1 MKIVTH
7 DGTFHT
13 DEVFAIA
20 LLKKFVSGNIEVI
33 RTRNTEILEEAKKD
47 KSVYVIDVGR
57 EYNEEYRNFDHHQRD
72 FNLKWNNTIGLL
84 SSCGLVWKY
93 IRKKGYLKKINPK
106 ALKII
111 EETLIQ
117 KIDMHDNATQFWTL
131 SNMIK
136 ICNRGEENKIED
148 FMKAVDIAYIFLEN
162 SFYHANN
169 DEDIMEQFEI
179 DLMNYNKNNN
189 GIFIS
194 SLSSNSSI
202 LNKLSKETNALI
214 IIYEQKG
221 ETGSRWYTKA
231 ITKVKI
237 NENNLLE
244 KYSAL
249 SPINWRG
256 ISEEEFKKVSGL
268 KGAVF
273 AHKMGHLCV
282 SKNQKTAE
290 QIALKMIENYT
301 LIDKEER
308 NNTIMENN
316 SVV

>member
-7 DGTFHT
+7 AGTFHT

-20 LLKKFVSGNIEVI
+20 LLKKFVSSNIEII
-33 RTRNTEILEEAKKD
+33 RTRNNEILEEAKRD

-57 EYNEEYRNFDHHQRD
+57 EYNEEFRNFDHHQRD
-72 FNLKWNNTIGLL
+72 FNIKWNNEIGLL

-93 IRKKGYLKKINPK
+93 IKKKGYLKKYQPQ

-111 EETLIQ
+111 EQTLIQ

-136 ICNRGEENKIED
+136 VCNREDNKMED
-148 FMKAVDIAYIFLEN
+148 FMKAVDVAFIFLEN

-169 DEDIMEQFEI
+169 SEDFMEQFEM
-179 DLMNYNKNNN
+179 DLINYDKK
-189 GIFIS
+189 GVFFS

-202 LNKLSKETNALI
+202 LNKLSKETNALV

-221 ETGSRWYTKA
+221 EEGSRWYTKA
-231 ITKVKI
+231 ITKIKI
-237 NENNLLE
+237 NDNNLSE

-256 ISEEEFKKVSGL
+256 LSEDELKRVSGL

-282 SKNQKTAE
+282 SRNRKTAE
-290 QIALKMIENYT
+290 SMALQMIENYS
-301 LIDKEER
+301 LIEKEER
-308 NNTIMENN
+308 KQSSIENN
-316 SVV
+316 IMI

>member
-7 DGTFHT
+7 AGTFHT

-33 RTRNTEILEEAKKD
+33 RTRNNELLEESKKD
-47 KSVYVIDVGR
+47 KSIYVIDVGR

-72 FNLKWNNTIGLL
+72 FNIKWNEEVGLL

-93 IRKKGYLKKINPK
+93 IKKKGYLKKYQPQ

-111 EETLIQ
+111 EENLIK
-117 KIDMHDNATQFWTL
+117 KIDMHDNAKQFWTL

-136 ICNRGEENKIED
+136 ICNRDENKIED
-148 FMKAVDIAYIFLEN
+148 FMKAVEIAYLFIEN

-169 DEDIMEQFEI
+169 SENFLEQFEI
-179 DLMNYNKNNN
+179 DLTNYDKN
-189 GIFIS
+189 GVFVS

-221 ETGSRWYTKA
+221 EEGSRWYSKA

-237 NENNLLE
+237 NENNLIE

-249 SPINWRG
+249 SPISWRG
-256 ISEEEFKKVSGL
+256 LSEEDLKKVSGL
-268 KGAVF
+268 KGVIF

-282 SKNQKTAE
+282 SRNRKTAE
-290 QIALKMIENYT
+290 LVALEMINNYS
-301 LIDKEER
+301 LIEREER
-308 NNTIMENN
+308 EQK
-316 SVV
+316 V

>member
-7 DGTFHT
+7 AGTFHT

-20 LLKKFVSGNIEVI
+20 LLKKFVSSNIEII
-33 RTRNTEILEEAKKD
+33 RTRNNEILEEAKRD

-57 EYNEEYRNFDHHQRD
+57 EYNEEFRNFDHHQRD
-72 FNLKWNNTIGLL
+72 FNIKWNNEIGLL

-93 IRKKGYLKKINPK
+93 IKKKGYLKKYQPQ

-111 EETLIQ
+111 EQTLIQ

-136 ICNRGEENKIED
+136 VCNREDNKMED
-148 FMKAVDIAYIFLEN
+148 FMKAVDVAFIFLEN

-169 DEDIMEQFEI
+169 SEDFMEQFEI
-179 DLMNYNKNNN
+179 DLINYDKK
-189 GIFIS
+189 GVFFS

-221 ETGSRWYTKA
+221 EEGSRWYTKA
-231 ITKVKI
+231 ITKIKI
-237 NENNLLE
+237 NDNNLSE

-256 ISEEEFKKVSGL
+256 LSEDDLKRVSGL

-282 SKNQKTAE
+282 SRNRKTAE
-290 QIALKMIENYT
+290 SMALQMIENYS
-301 LIDKEER
+301 LIEKEER
-308 NNTIMENN
+308 KQSSIENN
-316 SVV
+316 IMI